1 MSTDQR
7 RFCTSAVI
15 TGLVALSFM
24 FAVAARAD
32 DAKPAPAADSPE
44 ALKEQIKL
52 LKPPE
57 FDAKRRDDEAYRKQ
71 YKEAAKKVMLQRAE
85 LMARFDQQYPDNPDT
100 VKMRYSRW
108 ANMTQVQEEHNVLTT

>member
-15 TGLVALSFM
+15 TGLVALSFI
-24 FAVAARAD
+24 FASTARAD
-32 DAKPAPAADSPE
+32 DAKLAPAADSPD
-44 ALKEQIKL
+44 ALKEQIKS

-71 YKEAAKKVMLQRAE
+71 YQEAAKQIMLRRAE
-85 LMARFDQQYPDNPDT
+85 LMARFVKQYPDNPDT
-100 VKMRYSRW
+100 
-108 ANMTQVQEEHNVLTT
+108 AHTPHP